1 MRHTNDESAATSSRS
16 EFPEFLQSV
25 GRRSFLRGVA
35 ACLLMAGQACRRTV
49 QPLADVTLV
58 LIDQTWLDRS
68 FQERRN
74 LELEQFTKET
84 GIRVKLLPAPEG
96 AVETLDAWRSLLE
109 SGAKIPDVYSVD
121 VIWPGILAENLLDLN
136 AFVPAQ
142 EIARHF
148 PELIANNTVNGK
160 LVALPCLVD
169 VGLLFYRTDL
179 LKHYQYRTPPRTW
192 EELETVAA
200 RIQAG
205 ERAKGQKDFWGF
217 VWEGASS
224 ESLTCNALEWQASE
238 GGGSIIENNMVTV
251 NNPATARAL
260 ERATR
265 WVGTISPPGVVA
277 YKEWDAYNIWQA
289 GQAAFMRN
297 WATSHFGELI
307 QGSITRDQFDI
318 ASLPRGRAGIAATV
332 GGRAYAVSRHSLYPR
347 EAAMLV
353 RFLCRPDTQLNRIRK
368 IGGSPTIPELYND
381 PAMLAA
387 NPYYSTIL
395 KTYRQDKV
403 WRPSTQTGKR
413 YPDFSRAYFTTVHE
427 ILAGTKTASAL
438 SDLQAEL
445 TQITR
450 LNAPAPDT
458 SNRPRGKSAILPRRA
473 AVLHKSDGVL
483 DNVNTTLGG
492 I

>member
-1 MRHTNDESAATSSRS
+1 MRHSNEQSAANSSCP
-16 EFPEFLQSV
+16 EFPEFPQNV
-25 GRRSFLRGVA
+25 GRRAFLSSIA
-35 ACLLMAGQACRRTV
+35 TFLLVAGQACRRAV
-49 QPLADVTLV
+49 QPVPEITLV
-58 LIDQTWLDRS
+58 PIDQTWLDRS

-109 SGAKIPDVYSVD
+109 SGAKIPDVYAVD
-121 VIWPGILAENLLDLN
+121 VIWPGILADNLLDLK

-142 EIARHF
+142 EIASHF

-179 LKHYQYRTPPRTW
+179 LRHYGYRTPPRTW
-192 EELETVAA
+192 EELETMAA

-205 ERAKGQKDFWGF
+205 ERARGQKDFWGF

-224 ESLTCNALEWQASE
+224 EAVTCNALEWPVSE
-238 GGGSIIENNMVTV
+238 GSGPIIEKNMVTV
-251 NNPATARAL
+251 NNPETSRAL
-260 ERATR
+260 ERAAR
-265 WVGTISPPGVVA
+265 WVGTISPPGVVT

-307 QGSITRDQFDI
+307 QGSITKDQFDI
-318 ASLPRGRAGIAATV
+318 ASLPRGRARIATTV

-347 EAAMLV
+347 EAAMLA

-381 PAMLAA
+381 PGMLAA
-387 NPYYSTIL
+387 NPYFSTIL
-395 KTYRQDKV
+395 KTYRNDKV
-403 WRPSTQTGKR
+403 WRPSKETGKR
-413 YPDFSRAYFTTVHE
+413 YPDLSRAYFMAVHQ
-427 ILAGTKTASAL
+427 ILEGKKTAASAL
-438 SDLQAEL
+438 ADLQAEL
-445 TQITR
+445 MHITG
-450 LNAPAPDT
+450 LNASAPGAG
-458 SNRPRGKSAILPRRA
+458 SGSHWRSAILRVP
-473 AVLHKSDGVL
+473 LCYTDHTES
-483 DNVNTTLGG
+483 
-492 I
+492 

>member
-1 MRHTNDESAATSSRS
+1 MRHTDDGSAANSSCS
-16 EFPEFLQSV
+16 EFPEFLPNV
-25 GRRSFLRGVA
+25 GRRSFLSGLATFFLV
-35 ACLLMAGQACRRTV
+35 AGQACRRAV
-49 QPLADVTLV
+49 QLDPEITLV
-58 LIDQTWLDRS
+58 LIDQTWLDRT
-68 FQERRN
+68 FQDRRN

-96 AVETLDAWRSLLE
+96 AVETLDAWRSLLD
-109 SGAKIPDVYSVD
+109 SGAKIPDVYAVD

-142 EIARHF
+142 EIASHF

-179 LKHYQYRTPPRTW
+179 LRHYGYRTPPRTW
-192 EELETVAA
+192 EELETMAA

-224 ESLTCNALEWQASE
+224 ESVTCNALEWQASE
-238 GGGSIIENNMVTV
+238 GGGPIIENNRVTV
-251 NNPATARAL
+251 NSPETGRAL
-260 ERATR
+260 ERAAR
-265 WVGTISPPGVVA
+265 WVGTISPPGVIT

-307 QGSITRDQFDI
+307 QGSITKDQFDI
-318 ASLPRGRAGIAATV
+318 ASLPRGSARIATTV

-368 IGGSPTIPELYND
+368 IGGSPTIGELYND
-381 PAMLAA
+381 PGMLAT
-387 NPYYSTIL
+387 NPYFSTVL
-395 KTYRQDKV
+395 KTYRNDKV
-403 WRPSTQTGKR
+403 WRPSKETGKR
-413 YPDFSRAYFTTVHE
+413 YPDLSRAYYGTVHE
-427 ILAGTKTASAL
+427 ILEGKKAAASAL

-445 TQITR
+445 MQITG
-450 LNAPAPDT
+450 LNAPAPGAPST
-458 SNRPRGKSAILPRRA
+458 PPGKSAILRTMPHR
-473 AVLHKSDGVL
+473 SDDV
-483 DNVNTTLGG
+483 
-492 I
+492 

>member
-1 MRHTNDESAATSSRS
+1 MRHTDDESAANSCCP
-16 EFPEFLQSV
+16 EFPEFLQNV
-25 GRRSFLRGVA
+25 GRRSFLSGLA
-35 ACLLMAGQACRRTV
+35 TFLLVAGQACRRTV

-58 LIDQTWLDRS
+58 LIDQTWLDRT
-68 FQERRN
+68 FQDRRN

-84 GIRVKLLPAPEG
+84 GVRVKLLPAPEG

-109 SGAKIPDVYSVD
+109 SGAKIPDVYAVD
-121 VIWPGILAENLLDLN
+121 VIWPGILAENLLDLKG
-136 AFVPAQ
+136 FVPAQ
-142 EIARHF
+142 EITRHF
-148 PELIANNTVNGK
+148 PELIANNNVNGK

-179 LKHYQYRTPPRTW
+179 LRHYGYRTPPQTW
-192 EELETVAA
+192 QELETMAA

-205 ERAKGQKDFWGF
+205 ERARGQKDFWGF

-224 ESLTCNALEWQASE
+224 ESLTCNALEWKVSE
-238 GGGSIIENNMVTV
+238 GGGPIVENNTVTV
-251 NNPATARAL
+251 NNPETGRAL
-260 ERATR
+260 ERAAR
-265 WVGTISPPGVVA
+265 WVGTLSPPGVVT

-307 QGSITRDQFDI
+307 QGSITKDQFAI
-318 ASLPRGRAGIAATV
+318 ASLPRGKVRIATTV

-381 PAMLAA
+381 PGMLAT
-387 NPYYSTIL
+387 NPYFSTVL
-395 KTYRQDKV
+395 NTYRNDKV
-403 WRPSTQTGKR
+403 WRPSTETGKR
-413 YPDFSRAYFTTVHE
+413 YPDLSRAYYRTVHE
-427 ILAGTKTASAL
+427 ILVGKKNVASAL

-445 TQITR
+445 VQITG
-450 LNAPAPDT
+450 LNASAPGASSGPHGT
-458 SNRPRGKSAILPRRA
+458 SATLRVPPCYTD
-473 AVLHKSDGVL
+473 HKVS
-483 DNVNTTLGG
+483 
-492 I
+492 

>member
-1 MRHTNDESAATSSRS
+1 MSNSNDEPGANTSRP
-16 EFPEFLQSV
+16 EFPEFLENA
-25 GRRSFLRGVA
+25 GRRSFLGSLA
-35 ACLLMAGQACRRTV
+35 TFLLIAGQGCRKAG
-49 QPLADVTLV
+49 QPLAEVTLV

-68 FQERRN
+68 FQDRRN
-74 LELEQFTKET
+74 LELEQFTRET

-109 SGAKIPDVYSVD
+109 SGAKIPDVYAVD
-121 VIWPGILAENLLDLN
+121 VIWPGILAENLLDLK

-142 EIARHF
+142 EIATHF

-179 LKHYQYRTPPRTW
+179 LRRYGYRTPPRTW
-192 EELETVAA
+192 EELETMAA

-205 ERAKGQKDFWGF
+205 ERTRGQKNFWGF

-224 ESLTCNALEWQASE
+224 ESVTCNALEWQVSE
-238 GGGSIIENNMVTV
+238 GGGPIIENNMVTV
-251 NNPATARAL
+251 NNSETRRAL
-260 ERATR
+260 ERAAR
-265 WVGTISPPGVVA
+265 WVRTISPPGVVT

-307 QGSITRDQFDI
+307 QGSITKDQFDI
-318 ASLPRGRAGIAATV
+318 APLPRGRARIATTV
-332 GGRAYAVSRHSLYPR
+332 GGRAYAVSRHSLHPR

-381 PAMLAA
+381 PGMLAA
-387 NPYYSTIL
+387 DPYFSTIL
-395 KTYRQDKV
+395 KTYRNDKV
-403 WRPSTQTGKR
+403 WRPSKEAGKQ
-413 YPDFSRAYFTTVHE
+413 YPDLSRAYYRTVHE
-427 ILAGTKTASAL
+427 ILEGKKTVASAL
-438 SDLQAEL
+438 PELQAEL
-445 TQITR
+445 MQITG
-450 LNAPAPDT
+450 LNASARGA
-458 SNRPRGKSAILPRRA
+458 NKRPNGKSAILRVSHSA
-473 AVLHKSDGVL
+473 DH
-483 DNVNTTLGG
+483 TLS
-492 I
+492 

>member
-1 MRHTNDESAATSSRS
+1 MRNTDDESAAKSSCG
-16 EFPEFLQSV
+16 EFPGFLQNA
-25 GRRSFLRGVA
+25 GRRSFLSSFA
-35 ACLLMAGQACRRTV
+35 TFLLVVGQACRRPV
-49 QPLADVTLV
+49 QPVSETTLV
-58 LIDQTWLDRS
+58 LIDQTWLDRT
-68 FQERRN
+68 FRDRRN

-96 AVETLDAWRSLLE
+96 AGETLDAWRGLLE
-109 SGAKIPDVYSVD
+109 SGAKIPDVYAVD
-121 VIWPGILAENLLDLN
+121 VIWPGILAENLLDLK

-142 EIARHF
+142 EIATHF

-179 LKHYQYRTPPRTW
+179 LRHYGYRTPPQTW
-192 EELETVAA
+192 EELETMAA

-205 ERAKGQKDFWGF
+205 ERARGQKDFSGF

-224 ESLTCNALEWQASE
+224 ESLSCNALEWQVSE
-238 GGGSIIENNMVTV
+238 GGGPIIENNVVTV
-251 NNPATARAL
+251 NNPETARAW
-260 ERATR
+260 ERAAR

-318 ASLPRGRAGIAATV
+318 APLPRGKARIATTV

-368 IGGSPTIPELYND
+368 IGGSPTIPDLYND
-381 PAMLAA
+381 PGMLAA
-387 NPYYSTIL
+387 NPYFATIL
-395 KTYRQDKV
+395 KTYRNDKV
-403 WRPSTQTGKR
+403 LRPSKETGKG
-413 YPDFSRAYFTTVHE
+413 YPELSRAYYKTVHE
-427 ILAGTKTASAL
+427 VLEGKTTAAGAL
-438 SDLQAEL
+438 SDLQPEL
-445 TQITR
+445 MQITG
-450 LNAPAPDT
+450 LNAPAPGA
-458 SNRPRGKSAILPRRA
+458 SSGPHGKSAVFRVPPCYTDHL
-473 AVLHKSDGVL
+473 VS
-483 DNVNTTLGG
+483 
-492 I
+492 

>member
-1 MRHTNDESAATSSRS
+1 MRVSDAESAANRS
-16 EFPEFLQSV
+16 CPEFPEFLQNV
-25 GRRSFLRGVA
+25 GRRSFLGSLA
-35 ACLLMAGQACRRTV
+35 AFLLIAGQACRRAVQTV
-49 QPLADVTLV
+49 PAVTLV
-58 LIDQTWLDRS
+58 LIDQTWLDRT

-74 LELEQFTKET
+74 LELEQFTRET

-96 AVETLDAWRSLLE
+96 AVETLDAWRGLLD
-109 SGAKIPDVYSVD
+109 SGGKIPDVYAID

-142 EIARHF
+142 EIASHF

-179 LKHYQYRTPPRTW
+179 LRHYGFRTPPRTW
-192 EELETVAA
+192 EELETMAA
-200 RIQAG
+200 QIQAG
-205 ERAKGQKDFWGF
+205 ERARGQKDFWGF

-224 ESLTCNALEWQASE
+224 ESLTCNALEWQVSE

-251 NNPATARAL
+251 NNRQTGRAL
-260 ERATR
+260 ERAAR
-265 WVGTISPPGVVA
+265 WVGTISPAGIVT

-307 QGSITRDQFDI
+307 QGTITKDQFDI
-318 ASLPRGRAGIAATV
+318 APLPRGRARIATTV

-381 PAMLAA
+381 PGMLAA
-387 NPYYSTIL
+387 DPYFSTIL
-395 KTYRQDKV
+395 KTYRNDKV
-403 WRPSTQTGKR
+403 WRPSKETGKR
-413 YPDFSRAYFTTVHE
+413 YPDLSRAYYRIVHE
-427 ILAGTKTASAL
+427 ILEDKKTVASAL
-438 SDLQAEL
+438 PELQAEL
-445 TQITR
+445 MQITG
-450 LNAPAPDT
+450 LNASARGA
-458 SNRPRGKSAILPRRA
+458 SKVPRGKSAILRVSRSTDHM
-473 AVLHKSDGVL
+473 LS
-483 DNVNTTLGG
+483 
-492 I
+492 